1 MGFADGCGRLEG
13 GRTSSAPQQAGR
25 KLPRLRFCLTCAA
38 TATAIAAGPVGR
50 ASADTF
56 RLAGPVS
63 GETWGQQAYQPVASA
78 PGRAGADL
86 PPGMKLREWLA
97 AYVGALAAMRETL
110 DVARAH
116 SWFTVPEPLMTA
128 RIGHAVALPPELQAV
143 LSAKQAHAQA
153 SLLAELDQRFKTL
166 AEHAEAA
173 TAIALPDETAEPVG
187 RVRYCG
193 WIEGLQMPASPLRG
207 ALRARCLRD
216 RDAFLVR
223 LVRHMAGV
231 AAIPALPSPGEAM
244 AATPQS
250 VAASAG
256 PQARDLS
263 QSLRLPRSVIPGE
276 VNAPFDYPGA
286 VRLYR
291 ATLRTRF
298 ASSLPELEGQLR
310 QSLAVLDA
318 SQVVATPGVA
328 CPGMLGAYDGNR
340 IAPDLAGGV
349 TLRLSQAC
357 GSGVVEQAGRKLPLI
372 KAKLS
377 EKARRALADVDAT
390 PAERIEVVRG
400 PRAMCQFAL
409 QPYLQDGRADY
420 APSPLA
426 GVAQLRQD
434 CLSLAGSV
442 VEAKLRRRAAFA
454 IDQAR
459 PPQDT
464 PQAWD
469 HASWFAL
476 PPHGYGFIAGADPD
490 LNAMQARYLQLY
502 EGGIP
507 EPDAKPGEASVRA
520 ATSRRFADAVEAAY
534 AGAAYLDPPQ
544 ARALCDGRYRTSGE
558 AALDGLRPSTAD
570 GAVARIA
577 NLRAAHGL
585 SFPDATSLIAQTCR
599 LRHEALL
606 RVRLSEA
613 AKSSGADMLFAAG
626 EMVAVS
632 DVDGRLGWEPPAAL
646 VNGAAVD
653 GVQVR
658 FAQGGL
664 LTSPS
669 MTVTPFG
676 RGSPALSG
684 SLRRVTRDDGVEMLE
699 VRGMESLPGLDG
711 PFATLRCLGMP
722 VAKEGFRGQMQ
733 ALVGIALAG
742 LSYWPQDGRAG
753 MEQGMRT
760 MDDAAACA
768 AAKAAFA
775 GR

>member
-1 MGFADGCGRLEG
+1 MEFAGGHGRLER
-13 GRTSSAPQQAGR
+13 GRNSTAPQQAGR
-25 KLPRLRFCLTCAA
+25 KLPRLRYHLIGAV
-38 TATAIAAGPVGR
+38 TATAIAAGPAAR
-50 ASADTF
+50 ASAEAF

-78 PGRAGADL
+78 PGDAGADL
-86 PPGMKLREWLA
+86 PPGLKLREWLA
-97 AYVGALAAMRETL
+97 AYVEALAGMPETL

-143 LSAKQAHAQA
+143 LSAKQAHAQEA
-153 SLLAELDQRFKTL
+153 LLAELDQRFRVL
-166 AEHAEAA
+166 AEQAEAA
-173 TAIALPDETAEPVG
+173 TAIALPEETAEPFG
-187 RVRYCG
+187 KVRYCG
-193 WIEGLQMPASPLRG
+193 WIGGLQMPASPLRG
-207 ALRARCLRD
+207 ALRARCLQD

-223 LVRHMAGV
+223 LVRHLAKV
-231 AAIPALPSPGEAM
+231 AAIPTLPSSDEAM

-291 ATLRTRF
+291 ATLRARF
-298 ASSLPELEGQLR
+298 ASSLPALDSQLR

-318 SQVVATPGVA
+318 SQVVATPGAA
-328 CPGMLGAYDGNR
+328 CPGMLGAYGGDR

-349 TLRLSQAC
+349 ALRLSQAC
-357 GSGVVEQAGRKLPLI
+357 GSGVAEQAGRKLPLI
-372 KAKLS
+372 QKKLS
-377 EKARRALADVDAT
+377 EKALRALADVDAT
-390 PAERIEVVRG
+390 PAERIEDVQG
-400 PRAMCQFAL
+400 PQAMCQFAL
-409 QPYLQDGRADY
+409 KPYLQDGNADD

-426 GVAQLRQD
+426 GLAQLRRD

-442 VEAKLRRRAAFA
+442 VEARLRRRAAFA

-469 HASWFAL
+469 HAFWFAL
-476 PPHGYGFIAGADPD
+476 PPHGYGFIARADPD
-490 LNAMQARYLQLY
+490 LNAMQARYIELY

-507 EPDAKPGEASVRA
+507 EPDAKAGEASVRA
-520 ATSRRFADAVEAAY
+520 AASRRFADAVEAAY
-534 AGAAYLDPPQ
+534 AGADYLDPPQ
-544 ARALCDGRYRTSGE
+544 ARALCDGRYGTPGE
-558 AALDGLRPSTAD
+558 AALNGARPATAD
-570 GAVARIA
+570 EATAGIA

-585 SFPDATSLIAQTCR
+585 SFPDATSLITQTCR
-599 LRHEALL
+599 LRHDALL
-606 RVRLSEA
+606 RARLAEA
-613 AKSSGADMLFAAG
+613 AKSSGADVLFAAG

-653 GVQVR
+653 GLQVR

-684 SLRRVTRDDGVEMLE
+684 ALRKVPRGDGIEMLE
-699 VRGMESLPGLDG
+699 VRGMGSLPGLDG

-722 VAKEGFRGQMQ
+722 VAREGFSGQMQ
-733 ALVGIALAG
+733 ALVGMAVAG

-753 MEQGMRT
+753 IEQGMRT

-775 GR
+775 GW